1 VEIRFRSIF
10 LAVVF
15 LVASAPLTEVQAQS
29 DEDEQTNL
37 IEPWIERTEFDES
50 LIDSDDF
57 EIAVYGGY
65 LAIEDFDTNVV
76 VGVKV
81 GYHVTEDFFV
91 QASYGL
97 SEAGETSFEKLSG
110 GAPLLSDDERDLEY
124 YLVSLGFN
132 LFPGEAFVTD
142 STTFNTVFYLSAGVG
157 TTTFAGDD
165 RFTIVY
171 GVGHRTLFA
180 DGFSLDI
187 EMRDLI
193 FEQDVFGEEESTN
206 NLEFSVSL
214 NLFF

>member
-37 IEPWIERTEFDES
+37 IEPRIERTEFDES